1 MARVAA
7 ALIGSGYHSLGNNM
21 SKRLA
26 LALAVSLAAVGSVH
40 AATKTPT
47 WIERSNTDSKVMLD
61 VLARFSPEFASQI
74 GLPEYD
80 AKVADLKPDVDARS
94 RAALVEAKAKLE
106 QMLATEK
113 DTNVKQDLQILI
125 KAADQQI
132 EGIDLNHKYLLPY
145 QDVGQLIFGGEF
157 ALLKDD
163 VAAKRRPAALKRLQ
177 CYVGKAP
184 GCTPITELAKAQ
196 TTARLGEKDLIGP
209 YKGEVEQKLAN
220 TQRYAQG
227 IRQLFAKYK
236 LDDADGKAALDAL
249 DSQLKDYDSWVRA
262 TIMPRARTDFRLPEP
277 LYAYNLKQVGVDIP
291 PEQLIKQAQLE
302 FVELRSMMQMMAPVV
317 AKAEGIDATDYRD
330 VLKALKQQQLGKDDV
345 VPWYHE
351 TIGKIEDTIR
361 REHIITLPQRKMQMR
376 LASEAE
382 TAAVPAP
389 HMDPPPFINNHGEQ
403 GTFVLTMGNPSP
415 NGDKSQSYDD
425 FTYKAAAWTLTSHE
439 GRPGHE
445 LQFAAMVERGV
456 SLARSLFA
464 FNSVNVEGWALYAES
479 EMLPYEPPAGQ
490 FVALQA
496 RLQRAA
502 RAYLDPMLNL
512 GLISKERAHDVLRYD
527 VGLSEAMT
535 QQELDRYTFNSP
547 GQATAYFYGYMR
559 LQQTRLE
566 TELALGKDFNRQA
579 FNDFV
584 IGQGL
589 LPPEQLAEAVRTQFI
604 PSQKKQ

>member
-1 MARVAA
+1 
-7 ALIGSGYHSLGNNM
+7 M

-26 LALAVSLAAVGSVH
+26 LALAVSLAAVGS
-40 AATKTPT
+40 AQAEPKSPT
-47 WIERSNTDSKVMLD
+47 WIERSNTDAKVLLD
-61 VLARFSPEFASQI
+61 VMAKFNPEFASQV
-74 GLPEYD
+74 GVLGFD
-80 AKVADLKPDVDARS
+80 DKVADLKPDVDARS
-94 RAALVEAKAKLE
+94 RAAFVDAKGKLE
-106 QMLATEK
+106 KMLAGEK
-113 DTNVKQDLQILI
+113 DENVRQDLQIMI
-125 KAADQQI
+125 KAVDQQI
-132 EGIDLNHKYLLPY
+132 EGIDLNHKYMLPY
-145 QDVGQLIFGGEF
+145 QDVGQLIFQGEF
-157 ALLKDD
+157 VLLKDE
-163 VAAKRRPAALKRLQ
+163 VAANRRVAAVKRLE

-184 GCTPITELAKAQ
+184 GCTPIIDLAKAQ
-196 TTARLGEKDLIGP
+196 TNARIGEKDLIGP
-209 YKGEVEQKLAN
+209 YKNEVEQKLSN
-220 TQRYAQG
+220 TPRYAEG

-236 LDDADGKAALDAL
+236 LDNAEGKAALDAM
-249 DSQLKDYDSWVRA
+249 DSQLKDYDGWVRS
-262 TIMPRARTDFRLPEP
+262 TIVPRARQDFRLPEP
-277 LYAYNLKQVGVDIP
+277 LYAYNLKQVGIDIP
-291 PEQLIKQAQLE
+291 PEQLIKEAQFE
-302 FVELRSMMQMMAPVV
+302 FTELRSMMQMMAPVV
-317 AKAEGIDATDYRD
+317 AKEEGIQATDYRD
-330 VLKALKQQQLGKDDV
+330 VLKALKTQQLGKDDV
-345 VPWYHE
+345 VPWYHQI
-351 TIGKIEDTIR
+351 IGKIEDTIR

-403 GTFVLTMGNPSP
+403 GTFVLTMGNPS
-415 NGDKSQSYDD
+415 GGKSDSYDD
-425 FTYKAAAWTLTSHE
+425 FTYKAAAWTLTAHE

-479 EMLPYEPPAGQ
+479 EMLPYEPPSGQ

-559 LQQTRLE
+559 LQQTRLN
-566 TELALGKDFNRQA
+566 TELTLGKDFNRQA

-604 PSQKKQ
+604 PSQKKK

>member
-1 MARVAA
+1 
-7 ALIGSGYHSLGNNM
+7 M

-26 LALAVSLAAVGSVH
+26 LALAVSLVAVGS
-40 AATKTPT
+40 AQAETKSPA
-47 WIERSNTDSKVMLD
+47 WIERSNTDAKVLLD
-61 VLARFSPEFASQI
+61 VMAKFNPEFASQI
-74 GLPEYD
+74 GVPGFD
-80 AKVADLKPDVDARS
+80 DKVVDMKPDVDARS
-94 RAALVEAKAKLE
+94 RAAFVDAKGKLE
-106 QMLATEK
+106 KMLASEK
-113 DTNVKQDLQILI
+113 DDNVRQDLQIMI
-125 KAADQQI
+125 KAIDQQI
-132 EGIDLNHKYLLPY
+132 EGIDLNHKYMLPY
-145 QDVGQLIFGGEF
+145 QDVGQLIFQGEF
-157 ALLKDD
+157 VLLKDD
-163 VAAKRRPAALKRLQ
+163 VAANRRPAALKRLE
-177 CYVGKAP
+177 CYVGKTA
-184 GCTPITELAKAQ
+184 GCTPLVELAKAQ

-209 YKGEVEQKLAN
+209 YKNEVEQKLSN
-220 TQRYAQG
+220 TPRYTQG

-236 LDDADGKAALDAL
+236 LDDAQGKAALDAL
-249 DSQLKDYDSWVRA
+249 DSQLKEYDEWVRT
-262 TIMPRARTDFRLPEP
+262 TIVPRERADFRLPEP
-277 LYAYNLKQVGVDIP
+277 LYAYNLKQVGIDIP
-291 PEQLIKQAQLE
+291 PEQLIKEAQFE
-302 FVELRSMMQMMAPVV
+302 FTELRSMMQMMAPVV
-317 AKAEGIDATDYRD
+317 AKEEGIQATDYRD
-330 VLKALKQQQLGKDDV
+330 VLKALKKQQLGKDDV

-351 TIGKIEDTIR
+351 IIGKIEDTIR

-403 GTFVLTMGNPSP
+403 GTFVLTMGNPS
-415 NGDKSQSYDD
+415 GSKSDSYDD
-425 FTYKAAAWTLTSHE
+425 FTYKAAAWTLTAHE

-479 EMLPYEPPAGQ
+479 EMLPYEPPSGQ

-512 GLISKERAHDVLRYD
+512 GLITKERAHDVLRYD

-559 LQQTRLE
+559 LQQTRLN

-604 PSQKKQ
+604 PSQKKQAK

>member
-1 MARVAA
+1 
-7 ALIGSGYHSLGNNM
+7 M

-26 LALAVSLAAVGSVH
+26 LALAVSMVAAGAAH
-40 AATKTPT
+40 ADAKTPT
-47 WIERSNTDSKVMLD
+47 WIDRSNDDAKVLLD
-61 VLARFSPEFASQI
+61 VMARFNPEFASQI
-74 GLPEYD
+74 GVPGYD
-80 AKVADLKPDVDARS
+80 DKVVDLKPDVDARS
-94 RAALVEAKAKLE
+94 RAAMVDAKGKLE
-106 QMLATEK
+106 KMLAGEK
-113 DTNVKQDLQILI
+113 DANVRQDLQIMI
-125 KAADQQI
+125 KAVDQNI
-132 EGIDLNHKYLLPY
+132 EGIDLNDKYLLPY
-145 QDVGQLIFGGEF
+145 QDVGQLIFQGEF
-157 ALLKDD
+157 SLLKDD
-163 VAAKRRPAALKRLQ
+163 VDAKRRPAAAKRLA

-184 GCTPITELAKAQ
+184 GCTPLIELAKAQ
-196 TTARLGEKDLIGP
+196 TEARIGDKNLIGP
-209 YKGEVEQKLAN
+209 YKNDVEQKLSN
-220 TQRYAQG
+220 SQRYAQG

-236 LDDADGKAALDAL
+236 LDDAQSKASLDAL
-249 DSQLKDYDSWVRA
+249 DSQLKDYDAWTRA
-262 TIMPRARTDFRLPEP
+262 TIVPRARDDFRLPEP
-277 LYAYNLKQVGVDIP
+277 LYAYNLKQVGIDIP
-291 PEQLIKQAQLE
+291 PEQLIKEAQFE
-302 FVELRSMMQMMAPVV
+302 FTELRSMMQMMAPVV
-317 AKAEGIDATDYRD
+317 AKAENIQATDYRD
-330 VLKALKQQQLGKDDV
+330 VLKALKKEQLGKDDV
-345 VPWYHE
+345 VPYYHQV
-351 TIGKIEDTIR
+351 IGQIEDTIR

-403 GTFVLTMGNPSP
+403 GTFVLTMGNPS
-415 NGDKSQSYDD
+415 GSKSDSYDD

-512 GLISKERAHDVLRYD
+512 GLITKERAHDVLRYD

-559 LQQTRLE
+559 LQQTRLN

-584 IGQGL
+584 ISQGL

-604 PSQKKQ
+604 PSQKKH